1 MKLFSESFGSIELL
15 RAIGGE
21 PSDGEWS
28 GGGSVQKLGGATMEA
43 DGSVLEVGAGEQN
56 VAHLFTP
63 LFQPV
68 ERLLE
73 YLHIIVDTPIA
84 ARLPRCALI
93 RNIRVCYNFVITY
106 KMEIALLKHIRSLPG
121 TELIGDDAAIVG
133 NQIDMLP
140 NLSRLF
146 GVEDSVDE
154 FCS

>member
-73 YLHIIVDTPIA
+73 YLHIIVDTPGNKSIDTT
-84 ARLPRCALI
+84 PI
-93 RNIRVCYNFVITY
+93 DRNTVAPCV
-106 KMEIALLKHIRSLPG
+106 KGKG
-121 TELIGDDAAIVG
+121 
-133 NQIDMLP
+133 
-140 NLSRLF
+140 
-146 GVEDSVDE
+146 
-154 FCS
+154 